1 MKYIN
6 VLSKK
11 NIIIVSLFKYLPDYT
26 CKIKYKQ
33 ISTAVDD
40 YL

>member
-1 MKYIN
+1 MSY
-6 VLSKK
+6 LKK
-11 NIIIVSLFKYLPDYT
+11 KKIVSLFKHLPDYT

-40 YL
+40 YLWKPPL